1 MTVDFIT
8 TEALTDDQI
17 LKCFGE
23 TLLYGEGKFRR
34 GRVGNDDIITE
45 IADVIIMCEQL
56 SYYFGKEKVE
66 LEKERKK
73 ARKIKRTFIK
83 IY

>member
-23 TLLYGEGKFRR
+23 TLLYGEGNLLKMTSL
-34 GRVGNDDIITE
+34 NP
-45 IADVIIMCEQL
+45 L
-56 SYYFGKEKVE
+56 KV
-66 LEKERKK
+66 LQMSMGH
-73 ARKIKRTFIK
+73 A
-83 IY
+83 

>member
-23 TLLYGEGKFRR
+23 TLLYGEGKFIE
-34 GRVGNDDIITE
+34 NDFFESIEGSLEDYLKRKHGDSFRQLIITRCVP
-45 IADVIIMCEQL
+45 D
-56 SYYFGKEKVE
+56 YFGGANIFND
-66 LEKERKK
+66 LFYGRQ
-73 ARKIKRTFIK
+73 F
-83 IY
+83 

>member
-23 TLLYGEGKFRR
+23 TLLYGEGKFIE
-34 GRVGNDDIITE
+34 NDFLESIEGSLDVYGSCMTE
-45 IADVIIMCEQL
+45 SSKGEVIKQL
-56 SYYFGKEKVE
+56 KVLLTKLIEE
-66 LEKERKK
+66 L
-73 ARKIKRTFIK
+73 
-83 IY
+83 

>member
-23 TLLYGEGKFRR
+23 RYYMGKVNLLKMTSL
-34 GRVGNDDIITE
+34 NP
-45 IADVIIMCEQL
+45 L
-56 SYYFGKEKVE
+56 KV
-66 LEKERKK
+66 L
-73 ARKIKRTFIK
+73 
-83 IY
+83 

>member
-23 TLLYGEGKFRR
+23 TLLYGEGKFIE
-34 GRVGNDDIITE
+34 NDFFESIEGSLDVYGSTE
-45 IADVIIMCEQL
+45 SSKGEVIKQL
-56 SYYFGKEKVE
+56 KVLLTKLIEE
-66 LEKERKK
+66 L
-73 ARKIKRTFIK
+73 
-83 IY
+83 